1 MFNWTKILF
10 SHQEYIQ
17 GIRIKGR
24 EMALVWHEKASRT
37 ALQTSS
43 LLHTHT
49 LLVQL
54 VQTHNMIT
62 VKEIAE
68 QFVVNNN

>member
-1 MFNWTKILF
+1 
-10 SHQEYIQ
+10 
-17 GIRIKGR
+17 
-24 EMALVWHEKASRT
+24 MALVCHEKASRT

-49 LLVQL
+49 LLVQ
-54 VQTHNMIT
+54 THIMTT

-68 QFVVNNN
+68 QCRQLYLSFNDESFIVNFDHVIFFA

>member
-1 MFNWTKILF
+1 MFTVPLTF
-10 SHQEYIQ
+10 MRLASHP
-17 GIRIKGR
+17 GNKNKG
-24 EMALVWHEKASRT
+24 KGNDT

-49 LLVQL
+49 LLVP
-54 VQTHNMIT
+54 THNMIT

-68 QFVVNNN
+68 HCRQL